1 MNRLCAHEK
10 SRGGPRRSGPA
21 AAQGGQ
27 AWTAGLLGVSQLE
40 HPHAAALLQEVH
52 AFGHVAA
59 PQRHRAAPARDHGHK
74 LLAILLPG
82 DRGATTPEPV
92 WNCHTTLPVLAS
104 AAFRKPSGVPQ
115 NTRLPA
121 VVITPPHSGALFLTS
136 HTILPLFG
144 STARRAPM

>member
-1 MNRLCAHEK
+1 MK
-10 SRGGPRRSGPA
+10 KA
-21 AAQGGQ
+21 AAG
-27 AWTAGLLGVSQLE
+27 
-40 HPHAAALLQEVH
+40 
-52 AFGHVAA
+52 
-59 PQRHRAAPARDHGHK
+59 
-74 LLAILLPG
+74 PG
-82 DRGATTPEPV
+82 DRGPPRRRGDRPGRLVYLASASLNTHTLPPCSRKFTRLATAPPQPETTATNCWPSFCQVTGGATTPEPV